1 MPTQSDEIQ
10 KLETEGRSTDWAA
23 RSDKPPRSVFSNFKS
38 EVVEANDLG
47 DAKLAEG
54 DFPLT
59 PTLSQGERENRSPA
73 HGKSGRGRYS
83 THPEQS
89 ERARMLFPLPAGE
102 GQGEGEPA
110 IRTLQSAIDHAI
122 ARSFVYRFIA
132 KVFEDPTPQGWA
144 ILTDAATKTSFRTA
158 LHALAAERGG
168 LCAGA
173 EKLLATLTPES
184 LEAFNDCYLVTF
196 GHAARGPCPM
206 NEIEYGNLK
215 ADSLFQP
222 HRLADLNAFYRA
234 FGLEL
239 AENAAERPDHICLEL
254 EFMSVLA
261 AKEAYALEHQLDADQ
276 IALGRDAQ
284 KKFLREH
291 LGHWLPAFTRRL
303 EREAGPGAL
312 ASLAEFTRHFV
323 LSECARFGVTP
334 GSEDLLLRPV
344 DEAADR
350 MCDSCGITNLPPG
363 ALATA

>member
-1 MPTQSDEIQ
+1 MPTPFELLKDSP
-10 KLETEGRSTDWAA
+10 R
-23 RSDKPPRSVFSNFKS
+23 RSVFGNYAAEADGAPVTDLARRSDASKHS
-38 EVVEANDLG
+38 EPVLG
-47 DAKLAEG
+47 A
-54 DFPLT
+54 P
-59 PTLSQGERENRSPA
+59 
-73 HGKSGRGRYS
+73 
-83 THPEQS
+83 QS
-89 ERARMLFPLPAGE
+89 
-102 GQGEGEPA
+102 A
-110 IRTLQSAIDHAI
+110 IRNLQSAIDQAV
-122 ARSFVYRFIA
+122 ARSFVYRFVA
-132 KVFEDPTPQGWA
+132 KAFEDPTSESWA
-144 ILTDAATKTSFRTA
+144 NLTDPALQNTFRAAVI
-158 LHALAAERGG
+158 ALATGQSALQG
-168 LCAGA
+168 AA
-173 EKLLATLTPES
+173 EKLLTTFTPDG

-239 AENAAERPDHICLEL
+239 ADDAAERPDHICLEL

-312 ASLAEFTRHFV
+312 AALAQFTRDFV
-323 LSECARFGVTP
+323 LSECARLAVMP

-350 MCDSCGITNLPPG
+350 MCVSCGITNLPPG

>member
-1 MPTQSDEIQ
+1 MPTPFELLKASP
-10 KLETEGRSTDWAA
+10 R
-23 RSDKPPRSVFSNFKS
+23 RSVFGNYGSETDGAASTTTACCEESSNCAGS
-38 EVVEANDLG
+38 ETA
-47 DAKLAEG
+47 A
-54 DFPLT
+54 P
-59 PTLSQGERENRSPA
+59 
-73 HGKSGRGRYS
+73 
-83 THPEQS
+83 QS
-89 ERARMLFPLPAGE
+89 
-102 GQGEGEPA
+102 A
-110 IRTLQSAIDHAI
+110 IRNLQSAIDEAV

-144 ILTDAATKTSFRTA
+144 VLTDAATQTSFRTA
-158 LHALAAERGG
+158 LQALAAERGD
-168 LCAGA
+168 LRDGA
-173 EKLLATLTPES
+173 EKLLAAFTPDG
-184 LEAFNDCYLVTF
+184 LEAFNDSYLVTF

-239 AENAAERPDHICLEL
+239 ADDAAERPDHICLEL

-276 IALGRDAQ
+276 IALGREAQ

-303 EREAGPGAL
+303 EREASPGAL
-312 ASLAEFTRHFV
+312 AALAAFTRGFV
-323 LSECARFGVTP
+323 LSECARLGVTP
-334 GSEDLLLRPV
+334 GSEELLLRPV

-350 MCDSCGITNLPPG
+350 MCDSCGITSLPPG

>member
-1 MPTQSDEIQ
+1 MPNKKQAAAKIN
-10 KLETEGRSTDWAA
+10 WAA
-23 RSDKPPRSVFSNFKS
+23 RTETPPRSVFGNYPAKADGAPVPDPARFEESS
-38 EVVEANDLG
+38 EQAGAEAV
-47 DAKLAEG
+47 APVA
-54 DFPLT
+54 
-59 PTLSQGERENRSPA
+59 R
-73 HGKSGRGRYS
+73 
-83 THPEQS
+83 QS
-89 ERARMLFPLPAGE
+89 SMDT
-102 GQGEGEPA
+102 A
-110 IRTLQSAIDHAI
+110 IS
-122 ARSFVYRFIA
+122 RSFVYRFIA

-144 ILTDAATKTSFRTA
+144 ILTDAGTQSSFRTS
-158 LHALAAERGG
+158 LHVLATERGD
-168 LCAGA
+168 LRDGA
-173 EKLLATLTPES
+173 EKLLAMFTPDG
-184 LEAFNDCYLVTF
+184 LEAFNDCYLVVF

-222 HRLADLNAFYRA
+222 HRLADLNAFYCA

-239 AENAAERPDHICLEL
+239 AEDAAERPDHICLEL

-312 ASLAEFTRHFV
+312 AALAEFTRSFI
-323 LSECARFGVTP
+323 LNECTRLGVTP
-334 GSEDLLLRPV
+334 GSEELLLRPV
-344 DEAADR
+344 DEADDR

>member
-1 MPTQSDEIQ
+1 
-10 KLETEGRSTDWAA
+10 
-23 RSDKPPRSVFSNFKS
+23 V
-38 EVVEANDLG
+38 
-47 DAKLAEG
+47 
-54 DFPLT
+54 
-59 PTLSQGERENRSPA
+59 
-73 HGKSGRGRYS
+73 
-83 THPEQS
+83 
-89 ERARMLFPLPAGE
+89 
-102 GQGEGEPA
+102 
-110 IRTLQSAIDHAI
+110 
-122 ARSFVYRFIA
+122 
-132 KVFEDPTPQGWA
+132 
-144 ILTDAATKTSFRTA
+144 
-158 LHALAAERGG
+158 LAAGRAG
-168 LCAGA
+168 LREGA

-184 LEAFNDCYLVTF
+184 LEAFNDSYLVVF
-196 GHAARGPCPM
+196 GHAARAPCPM

-239 AENAAERPDHICLEL
+239 ADDAAERPDHICLEL

-261 AKEAYALEHQLDADQ
+261 AKEAYALEHQLDGDQ

-312 ASLAEFTRHFV
+312 AALAQFTREFV

-344 DEAADR
+344 DEAADC

-363 ALATA
+363 ALTTA